1 MKPFTL
7 GYNIIVHYAV
17 LINETEKCL
26 LFPEWSGARKT
37 LDLSEELTH
46 NGRSEPQQPEDIPVI
61 PAAAPLP
68 QVNTSCCMLTS
79 IIVWSVACLD
89 IMVIIV
95 VRLCSLAPDLTP
107 PVSI

>member
-7 GYNIIVHYAV
+7 RYNIVHYAV

-26 LFPEWSGARKT
+26 LFPEWSGARKI

-61 PAAAPLP
+61 PVVPAAAPLP

-89 IMVIIV
+89 IMVIIA
-95 VRLCSLAPDLTP
+95 VR
-107 PVSI
+107 